1 MAKKSEEKED
11 MKDLFSGGFEVEGEE
26 TKKVDNEDDND
37 SPFHE
42 PKIVS
47 DTKVEKTKTVE
58 PIVTNEFVNDVD
70 PTFNVFEFEKQSS
83 ELFTLSKK
91 ISLINDDD
99 DSDTANNLAKQMT
112 TLKNKVEEARKE
124 ANKPDQK
131 RIDDRMD
138 AAKKITE
145 PLIKEIDRLKKSITF
160 YGTQKEQK
168 RLAEK
173 KRIEDE
179 IKAKEEKEKKER
191 ERVTNIRN
199 EINRLRID
207 GQAKVN
213 ACNTIKEVNELELR
227 LKGWKLKPEFFGEF
241 IQEAEELKNE
251 IHLLLNNRKPLIEEI
266 ERKNEEAK
274 KLEGEKK
281 LQAEKE
287 AEAKKKELE
296 AQNKLREEEQRNKEL
311 EEQNMELAAKQE
323 LISVIASFGIGKN
336 VEEYMNNVIA
346 KYGNCRLAMQ
356 NHEKLVED
364 YQSYLQDKSKLDA
377 IEADKVKNI
386 RTTYEFTIVDEDK
399 IPREF
404 LSVDEQKIRKYL
416 VEKRKELEKDINSVK
431 IEGLIV
437 FASRQTIVK

>member
-1 MAKKSEEKED
+1 MAKKGEENNNI
-11 MKDLFSGGFEVEGEE
+11 KDLFSGGFEIEGQDNNKKNNNDDAPFDVDEE
-26 TKKVDNEDDND
+26 DK
-37 SPFHE
+37 SS
-42 PKIVS
+42 I
-47 DTKVEKTKTVE
+47 VEKKSVIE
-58 PIVTNEFVNDVD
+58 IENKITNEFVKDVD

-199 EINRLRID
+199 EINRLRVD

-241 IQEAEELKNE
+241 IQEAEDLKNE

-281 LQAEKE
+281 AQAERE

-296 AQNKLREEEQRNKEL
+296 TQNKLREEEQRNKEL

-356 NHEKLVED
+356 NHSKLVED

-386 RTTYEFTIVDEDK
+386 RTTYEFTIVDESL

-404 LSVDEQKIRKYL
+404 LSIDEQKIRKFL

-431 IEGLIV
+431 IDGLII
-437 FASRQTIVK
+437 FANKQTIVK